1 MSVTM
6 SKEELFQVLFS
17 NGLIKQENL
26 QGDVCDT
33 QRNDSLMCLYHAG
46 VKGHSIDQCPHFS

>member
-1 MSVTM
+1 MSVTT

-26 QGDVCDT
+26 QGDVPDT
-33 QRNDSLMCLYHAG
+33 QLNDNLMCSYHAG
-46 VKGHSIDQCPHFS
+46 AKGHSIDQCPHFS